1 MLLYRPLARTG
12 AAIALAATLAATMPA
27 LAEQYVVQAGREW
40 ASLGPKLKP
49 GDEVVLA
56 RGTHLPASFNGL
68 SGSPFA
74 PIVIRSSAPDQ
85 LAEIAADREAIK
97 LVDCRH
103 VRIERIAVRHAR
115 RAGILIESTKPGASL
130 DLAISD
136 VLVVG
141 AKGLAEE
148 SGLVARGVR
157 DIGIRRS
164 RFENCVGCG
173 ILIDDC
179 EGVTISQVQIA
190 SRTDLSP
197 ACAIR
202 LSGRVWST
210 LIERSQISGPIAT
223 VLDIGRSESTFHP
236 PSPTG
241 SREAEPP
248 TPTDAPADAS
258 ATTEGA
264 AKAPIEPL
272 VRFLVVANVRISGAH
287 RLFSVGSAADST
299 IRNVTHRDAHEEV
312 YRISAPPGKRPP
324 VGLRL
329 SDCLVTWSPG
339 ALRQLGG
346 VDPDAE
352 PRGLVLGPNLWWSRE
367 LPAALPLLGPN
378 DKPFPG
384 TVESDQILDVEPHFD
399 ARSRMITPEA
409 ARFGAEDD

>member
-1 MLLYRPLARTG
+1 MHLHRLLARTG
-12 AAIALAATLAATMPA
+12 AAIALAAAFAATKPA

-40 ASLGPKLKP
+40 ASLAPKLKP

-103 VRIERIAVRHAR
+103 VRIERIAVRNAR

-179 EGVTISQVQIA
+179 EGVTISEVQIA

-210 LIERSQISGPIAT
+210 LIERSQIAGPIGT
-223 VLDIGRSESTFHP
+223 VLDIGRSESTFHA
-236 PSPTG
+236 PSPTAQ
-241 SREAEPP
+241 REAEPLAP
-248 TPTDAPADAS
+248 SDAPSDPP
-258 ATTEGA
+258 
-264 AKAPIEPL
+264 AKTAGTAVKPIEPL

-329 SDCLVTWSPG
+329 SECLVTWSPG
-339 ALRQLGG
+339 ALRQFGG

-352 PRGLVLGPNLWWSRE
+352 SRGLLLGPNLWWSNE
-367 LPAALPLLGPN
+367 LPAALPLLGPSE
-378 DKPFPG
+378 KPFPG
-384 TVESDQILDVEPHFD
+384 TIESDQILNIEPKFD
-399 ARSRMITPEA
+399 ARSRVITPEA
-409 ARFGAEDD
+409 KSFGAEDA

>member
-1 MLLYRPLARTG
+1 MLLYRSLARTG
-12 AAIALAATLAATMPA
+12 AVIALAAAMAATMPA

-40 ASLGPKLKP
+40 ASLAPKLKP
-49 GDEVVLA
+49 GDEIVLA
-56 RGTHLPASFNGL
+56 RGTHLPASFHGL

-115 RAGILIESTKPGASL
+115 RAGILIESSSPGASL

-190 SRTDLSP
+190 SRTDLTP

-210 LIERSQISGPIAT
+210 LIERSQIAGPIST
-223 VLDIGRSESTFHP
+223 VLDIGRSESTLHA
-236 PSPTG
+236 PSPAASG
-241 SREAEPP
+241 EAEPP
-248 TPTDAPADAS
+248 TPSDAPADAP
-258 ATTEGA
+258 ATTGGTA
-264 AKAPIEPL
+264 ATPIEPL
-272 VRFLVVANVRISGAH
+272 VRFLVVSNVRISGAH
-287 RLFSVGSAADST
+287 RLFSVGSAADTT

-312 YRISAPPGKRPP
+312 YRIAAPPGKRPP
-324 VGLRL
+324 ARLRL
-329 SDCLVTWSPG
+329 SECLVTWSPG

-346 VDPDAE
+346 VDSAAE
-352 PRGLVLGPNLWWSRE
+352 PRGLVLGPNLWWSSE
-367 LPAALPLLGPN
+367 LPAALPLLGPTDN
-378 DKPFPG
+378 PFPG
-384 TVESDQILDVEPHFD
+384 TIESAQILDVEPKFD

-409 ARFGAEDD
+409 ERFGAEDE